1 MIEKYLT
8 TEQVS
13 NILQI
18 HPFTVLKFIR
28 EGRLK
33 GIKLGRVY
41 RIKESDV
48 HEFLTNMSITPKASD
63 SSKHKQSEVLISK
76 PTERHSEVS
85 SAKTAKKTVTEVFE
99 IPVVE
104 SKDGDEHYYII

>member
-13 NILQI
+13 NILQV
-18 HPFTVLKFIR
+18 HPFTILKFIR

-48 HEFLTNMSITPKASD
+48 HEFLTNMSIVPEAPD
-63 SSKHKQSEVLISK
+63 
-76 PTERHSEVS
+76 S
-85 SAKTAKKTVTEVFE
+85 SAKSAKKTEKEPEEARPTPKVTEVFE